1 AGAVTRGDD
10 ECSRCRRRNRGE
22 LADGLR
28 SLLRRGEVGVVAGDV
43 RVVLLAAL
51 RGGAV
56 VERVDA
62 AVMPCGFTDEGAVR
76 GEPAHVLHPPPADLL
91 VLPAA
96 RPPRGR
102 GGDVHAGACGGH
114 GDVVAVRQW
123 GAGLVLVGACLAEGA
138 VLGVREV
145 DTVVG
150 GRGGD

>member
-1 AGAVTRGDD
+1 DRFAAQPREARAVPEMAAPAGAVTRGDD

-28 SLLRRGEVGVVAGDV
+28 SLLGGGEGGVVAGDV

-56 VERVDA
+56 VERVHA
-62 AVMPCGFTDEGAVR
+62 ALVPGGFTDEGAVR
-76 GEPAHVLHPPPADLL
+76 HQRAHVLHPPPADLL

-102 GGDVHAGACGGH
+102 GG
-114 GDVVAVRQW
+114 
-123 GAGLVLVGACLAEGA
+123 
-138 VLGVREV
+138 
-145 DTVVG
+145 
-150 GRGGD
+150 